1 MAKHFMK
8 FAAENIRVHSRRFDA
23 VILIVLILVSFL
35 PRLTDLGNFLTADEK
50 TWIVR
55 SYEFI
60 RAVKDVRLNDTLQ
73 TTHPGVTALWVSGL
87 TITAKMFLSHIPFT
101 TSNLFYF
108 VKSAQFPIAF
118 LNALAI
124 PLMYLLLQRMSGRLI
139 AFSAAALI
147 ALDPFIIGYSRVIHV
162 DALLASLLT
171 LAVISTILYARTLK
185 RTWLVISAVC
195 SAFALLTK
203 IPAVFIIPFFPLA
216 IAVLYPE
223 QLFTREFFTV
233 RARDVLLWILGIVLI
248 ILVVWPALLW
258 VPNPVGNALTI
269 RRDVTIAATVPHNTL
284 EEYSLQPLH
293 YPATLLTRSNPV
305 TLVGAVAG
313 IMSIIFLACKKQFP
327 RELGLILLYL
337 VGFIVMMTLGAKK
350 GDRYIMPAFFALD
363 IVAAFG
369 IVWVCTLIHNT
380 RKRRIAL
387 AATGLLSTIYL
398 LYTTISYHP
407 YEIAYSNPLFP
418 DNISQELG
426 WGEGLEQVGAWLNKN
441 YPNETV
447 ASWYPEELDVYTEAR
462 VAHINAHVQNHVR
475 FVVLYR
481 NMFGRDPSHYANDFI
496 DEYYKKQE
504 PVFVVSIR
512 GKEFAWVY
520 EKPSYSNNIGALT
533 PNVVVAQEIIAFY
546 QGLAGLE
553 LLPATKSGRATT
565 GSYIVELSRTLN
577 GPSILSRSIVVQ
589 DVQDSTWHVVADISG
604 LGISQGEHVFIR
616 VRAVNA
622 SAPYPSLRFSRNRS
636 RTTPVY
642 ISRTGN
648 IQDAQPKPGSL
659 AVRLTYRAIDGTI
672 ATETQTKLLLK

>member
-1 MAKHFMK
+1 MLKK
-8 FAAENIRVHSRRFDA
+8 LD
-23 VILIVLILVSFL
+23 ILIVVFLIILSFF
-35 PRLTDLGNFLTADEK
+35 PRLTDLGSFLTADEK

-73 TTHPGVTALWVSGL
+73 TTHPGVTTLWVSGL
-87 TITAKMFLSHIPFT
+87 TVTAKMLVSHIPFT

-108 VKSAQFPIAF
+108 VRSAQFPIAF

-124 PLMYLLLQRMSGRLI
+124 PLIYLLLQRMSGRMI
-139 AFSAAALI
+139 ACLAALFI
-147 ALDPFIIGYSRVIHV
+147 ALDPYIIGYSRVIHV

-171 LAVISTILYARTLK
+171 LAVISTILYARTFK
-185 RTWLVISAVC
+185 RRWLIISAVC

-203 IPAVFIIPFFPLA
+203 IPAVFIVPFFPLA
-216 IAVLYPE
+216 IAVLYPK
-223 QLFTREFFTV
+223 QLFTREFFMA
-233 RARDVLLWILGIVLI
+233 RARDVLLWIFGIVLI
-248 ILVVWPALLW
+248 ILIVWPALLW

-284 EEYSLQPLH
+284 EEYSLKPLH
-293 YPATLLTRSNPV
+293 YPATLLARSNSV

-313 IMSIIFLACKKQFP
+313 IISIVFLARKKQFP
-327 RELGLILLYL
+327 RELILLLLYL

-363 IVAAFG
+363 ILAAYG
-369 IVWVCTLIHNT
+369 IVWLCTLIQNI
-380 RKRRIAL
+380 RKRRITL
-387 AATGLLSTIYL
+387 AVVGLSSTLYL
-398 LYTTISYHP
+398 LLVTISYHP
-407 YEIAYSNPLFP
+407 YEIAYSSPLFP

-426 WGEGLEQVGAWLNKN
+426 WGEGLEQIGAWLNKN

-447 ASWYPEELDVYTEAR
+447 ASWYPEELDVYTQAR
-462 VAHINAHVQNHVR
+462 VAHINAHLQNYVR

-520 EKPSYSNNIGALT
+520 EKPSYPNNIGDLT
-533 PNVVVAQEIIAFY
+533 SQTIVSQEIIVEY

-553 LLPATKSGRATT
+553 LLPATKGGRANT
-565 GSYIVELSRTLN
+565 GSYTVELSRTLD
-577 GPSILSRSIVVQ
+577 GPSIMSRSIVVQ
-589 DVQDSTWHVVADISG
+589 DVQDSKWYTVADLSG
-604 LGISQGEHVFIR
+604 LNVSQGEHVFIR
-616 VRAVNA
+616 VRAVGA
-622 SAPYPSLRFSRNRS
+622 SDPYPSLRFSRTRS

-642 ISRTGN
+642 ISRTSN
-648 IQDAQPKPGSL
+648 IQDAQAKHGSL
-659 AVRLTYRAIDGTI
+659 AVRLMYRAIDGTI
-672 ATETQTKLLLK
+672 ATEYQTKLLLK